1 MYDINFWSEHFS
13 IHEPIDVRVPPQAID
28 SFADFLTLDSAKIE
42 YVVHMADIG
51 AIIERQRVLHNLHR
65 SLSNTNDF
73 AYNKYHTIE
82 EIHAWIDQ
90 MVATY
95 PELVTPLTI
104 GKSYENRNIKGFKIS
119 SKKMATKIDGTKATT
134 KKAVWWDGGIHAR
147 EWISPATIIYI
158 GYALLSKYGQNPTI
172 THLVDQFDYYIL
184 PVFNVDG
191 YVYTWTEDRLWRKT
205 RSKTSVPFCYGA
217 DPNRNWDYHWCER
230 GASSD
235 PCSDLFCGEK
245 AFSEIEIAQVAKFIA
260 SQRDTIVNYINFHAY
275 SQMWMSPWGYTT
287 MRPAQFK
294 LQDDGS
300 IQAINALTAVHSTK
314 YLHGTIAQTIYL
326 SSGSTADWAYGIAN
340 ITFSYGVELRDTGE
354 YGFLLPEDQIIPT
367 GEETF
372 AGLLA
377 LLQYIE
383 KYVYA

>member
-1 MYDINFWSEHFS
+1 
-13 IHEPIDVRVPPQAID
+13 
-28 SFADFLTLDSAKIE
+28 
-42 YVVHMADIG
+42 MADIG

-134 KKAVWWDGGIHAR
+134 KKAVWWDG
-147 EWISPATIIYI
+147 
-158 GYALLSKYGQNPTI
+158 
-172 THLVDQFDYYIL
+172 
-184 PVFNVDG
+184 
-191 YVYTWTEDRLWRKT
+191 DRLWRKT

-217 DPNRNWDYHWCER
+217 DPNRNWDHHWCER

-300 IQAINALTAVHSTK
+300 IQAITALTAVHSTK
-314 YLHGTIAQTIYL
+314 YLHGSVAETIYL

>member
-1 MYDINFWSEHFS
+1 M
-13 IHEPIDVRVPPQAID
+13 
-28 SFADFLTLDSAKIE
+28 L
-42 YVVHMADIG
+42 M
-51 AIIERQRVLHNLHR
+51 
-65 SLSNTNDF
+65 
-73 AYNKYHTIE
+73 
-82 EIHAWIDQ
+82 
-90 MVATY
+90 
-95 PELVTPLTI
+95 
-104 GKSYENRNIKGFKIS
+104 
-119 SKKMATKIDGTKATT
+119 
-134 KKAVWWDGGIHAR
+134 
-147 EWISPATIIYI
+147 
-158 GYALLSKYGQNPTI
+158 
-172 THLVDQFDYYIL
+172 
-184 PVFNVDG
+184 
-191 YVYTWTEDRLWRKT
+191 DRLWRRT

-314 YLHGTIAQTIYL
+314 YLHGSIAQTIYL

-340 ITFSYGVELRDTGE
+340 ITFSYGVELRDTGMC
-354 YGFLLPEDQIIPT
+354 I
-367 GEETF
+367 
-372 AGLLA
+372 
-377 LLQYIE
+377 
-383 KYVYA
+383 